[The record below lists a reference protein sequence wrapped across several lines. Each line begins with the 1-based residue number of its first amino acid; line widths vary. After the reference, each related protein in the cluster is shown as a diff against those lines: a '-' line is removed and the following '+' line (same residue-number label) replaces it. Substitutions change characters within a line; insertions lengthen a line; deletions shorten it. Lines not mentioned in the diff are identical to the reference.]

1 MSKPGP
7 FLKKATGPAK
17 GPVSADAKKKRHGLG
32 RGLDAILTDNSDE
45 QKENGVTVVRLTE
58 VEPNPAQ
65 PRKVFENEPL
75 EALAES
81 IAQHG
86 IIQPI
91 VVRPK
96 DGMYMIVTGE
106 RRWRAA
112 RMAGLSEVPV
122 IIIEADDRKAAELA
136 LVENLQRKDLNPVE
150 EARAYAD
157 LIEEYSYTQEEIAKK
172 VGRSRSSIANSLRL
186 LDLPGAALEK
196 LALGEISE
204 GHAKVLLGLK
214 DEAKI
219 EKAMEIV
226 IEKQLSV
233 RDTEKLVKAMN
244 EEPKAEIKVV
254 YDVDHT
260 KILEQR
266 VQSIIGHTVKIVQ
279 NGKKSSINIG
289 FSDNDDLERILE
301 LLCGD
306 KYKEEL

>member
-1 MSKPGP
+1 MAKSK
-7 FLKKATGPAK
+7 KTG
-17 GPVSADAKKKRHGLG
+17 GLG
-32 RGLDAILTDNSDE
+32 RGLDAILTDNSED
-45 QKENGVTVVRLTE
+45 QKESGGVTVVRLTE

-157 LIEEYSYTQEEIAKK
+157 LIDEYSYTQEEIAKK

-186 LDLPGAALEK
+186 LDLPDTVLEK
-196 LALGEISE
+196 LALGEIAE
-204 GHAKVLLGLK
+204 GHAKVMLGLK
-214 DEAKI
+214 DADKI
-219 EKAMEIV
+219 EKAAEIV
-226 IEKQLSV
+226 IAKELSV

-244 EEPKAEIKVV
+244 EEPQEQVKVV

-260 KILEQR
+260 KILEQK

-279 NGKKSSINIG
+279 KGKKSTINIG
-289 FSDNDDLERILE
+289 FSDNDDLERILR

-306 KYKEEL
+306 KYNDEL

>member
-1 MSKPGP
+1 MAKSKKMG
-7 FLKKATGPAK
+7 
-17 GPVSADAKKKRHGLG
+17 GLG
-32 RGLDAILTDNSDE
+32 RGLDAILTDNSE
-45 QKENGVTVVRLTE
+45 EKENSGVTVVRLTE
-58 VEPNPAQ
+58 VEPNPLQ
-65 PRKVFENEPL
+65 PRKSFETEPL

-150 EARAYAD
+150 EAKAYAD
-157 LIEEYSYTQEEIAKK
+157 LIDEYSYTQEEIAKK
-172 VGRSRSSIANSLRL
+172 VGRSRSSITNSLRL
-186 LDLPGAALEK
+186 LDLPDSILDK
-196 LALGEISE
+196 LAAGELSE

-214 DEAKI
+214 NKELL
-219 EKAMEIV
+219 EKTAETV
-226 IEKQLSV
+226 ISKELSV
-233 RDTEKLVKAMN
+233 RDTEKLVKSLN
-244 EEPKAEIKVV
+244 EAPKEEVRIVN
-254 YDVDHT
+254 DVDHT
-260 KILEQR
+260 KILEKK

-279 NGKKSSINIG
+279 NGKKSTINIG
-289 FSDNDDLERILE
+289 FSDNDDLEKILA

-306 KYKEEL
+306 KLKDEL

>member
-1 MSKPGP
+1 MARSKKMG
-7 FLKKATGPAK
+7 
-17 GPVSADAKKKRHGLG
+17 GLG
-32 RGLDAILTDNSDE
+32 RGLDAILTDNNE
-45 QKENGVTVVRLTE
+45 EKENEGVTVVRLTE
-58 VEPNPAQ
+58 VEPNPLQ
-65 PRKVFENEPL
+65 PRKNFETEPL

-81 IAQHG
+81 ISQHG

-122 IIIEADDRKAAELA
+122 IIIEADDKKAAELA

-157 LIEEYSYTQEEIAKK
+157 LIDEYSYTQEEIAKK
-172 VGRSRSSIANSLRL
+172 VGKSRSSITNSLRL
-186 LDLPGAALEK
+186 LELPESVLDK
-196 LALGEISE
+196 LALRELTE
-204 GHAKVLLGLK
+204 GHAKVLLGIKNK
-214 DEAKI
+214 DLL
-219 EKAMEIV
+219 EKAAETV
-226 IEKQLSV
+226 ILKELSV
-233 RDTEKLVKAMN
+233 RETEKLVKSLN
-244 EEPKAEIKVV
+244 EEPKEIIKVV
-254 YDVDHT
+254 NDVDHT
-260 KILEQR
+260 KILEQK

-289 FSDNDDLERILE
+289 FSDNDDLEKILN

-306 KYKEEL
+306 KLNNEL

>member
-1 MSKPGP
+1 MAKSKKMG
-7 FLKKATGPAK
+7 
-17 GPVSADAKKKRHGLG
+17 GLG
-32 RGLDAILTDNSDE
+32 RGLDAILTDNSE
-45 QKENGVTVVRLTE
+45 EKENSGVTVVRLTE
-58 VEPNPAQ
+58 VEPNPLQ
-65 PRKVFENEPL
+65 PRKSFETEPL

-150 EARAYAD
+150 EAKAYAD
-157 LIEEYSYTQEEIAKK
+157 LIDEYSYTQEEIAKK
-172 VGRSRSSIANSLRL
+172 VGRSRSSITNSLRL
-186 LDLPGAALEK
+186 LDLPDSILDK
-196 LALGEISE
+196 LAAGELSE

-214 DEAKI
+214 NKELL
-219 EKAMEIV
+219 EKTAETV
-226 IEKQLSV
+226 ISKELSV
-233 RDTEKLVKAMN
+233 RETEKLVKSLN
-244 EEPKAEIKVV
+244 EAPKEEVRIVN
-254 YDVDHT
+254 DVDHT
-260 KILEQR
+260 KILEKK

-279 NGKKSSINIG
+279 NGKKSTINIG
-289 FSDNDDLERILE
+289 FSDNDDLEKILA

-306 KYKEEL
+306 KLKDEL

>member
-1 MSKPGP
+1 VPIFG
-7 FLKKATGPAK
+7 
-17 GPVSADAKKKRHGLG
+17 AKKGDKMAKSKKTGGLG
-32 RGLDAILTDNSDE
+32 RGLDAILTDNSEDS
-45 QKENGVTVVRLTE
+45 KDSGGVTVVRLTE
-58 VEPNPAQ
+58 VEPNPTQ

-172 VGRSRSSIANSLRL
+172 VGRSRSSITNSLRL
-186 LDLPGAALEK
+186 LDLPDAVLEK
-196 LALGEISE
+196 LAYGEILE
-204 GHAKVLLGLK
+204 GHAKVLLSLK
-214 DEAKI
+214 DAEKI
-219 EKAMEIV
+219 EKAAEIV
-226 IEKQLSV
+226 IAKELSV
-233 RDTEKLVKAMN
+233 RDTEKLVKVMS
-244 EEPKAEIKVV
+244 EEPKETVKIV

-260 KILEQR
+260 KVLEQR

-289 FSDNDDLERILE
+289 FSDNDDLERILCM
-301 LLCGD
+301 LCGD

>member
-1 MSKPGP
+1 MAKSK
-7 FLKKATGPAK
+7 KTG
-17 GPVSADAKKKRHGLG
+17 GLG
-32 RGLDAILTDNSDE
+32 RGLDAILTDNSEE
-45 QKENGVTVVRLTE
+45 QKEGGVSVVRLSE

-172 VGRSRSSIANSLRL
+172 VGRSRSSVANSLRL
-186 LDLPGAALEK
+186 LDLPDAALEK
-196 LALGEISE
+196 LSLGEITE

-219 EKAMEIV
+219 EKATAIV

-244 EEPKAEIKVV
+244 EEPKAEVKVV

-289 FSDNDDLERILE
+289 FSDNDDLERILC

-306 KYKEEL
+306 KYKDEL

>member
-1 MSKPGP
+1 MAKSK
-7 FLKKATGPAK
+7 KTG
-17 GPVSADAKKKRHGLG
+17 GLG

-45 QKENGVTVVRLTE
+45 QKESGVTVVRLTE

>member
-1 MSKPGP
+1 MAKSK
-7 FLKKATGPAK
+7 KTG
-17 GPVSADAKKKRHGLG
+17 GLG
-32 RGLDAILTDNSDE
+32 RGLDAILTDNSEE
-45 QKENGVTVVRLTE
+45 QKESGVTVVRLTE

-186 LDLPGAALEK
+186 LDLPDAALEK
-196 LALGEISE
+196 LSIGEISE

-244 EEPKAEIKVV
+244 EEPKAEVKIV